1 MRLRDIM
8 IITAL
13 ATLAAGCGPKGGF
26 TLEGQLNGSSGD
38 SLVLE
43 EMTADGWQAVHTLVT
58 DKEGRFNLEDTASNP
73 RLLLIQTPG
82 KEYITLLVMDGD
94 DVNLTADRDNVRS
107 TISVTGSQQTQL
119 LKELD
124 SETSLAM
131 QQLDSIGRIY
141 EEQEA
146 KGDNPMLQQWI
157 TDEVGRIM
165 DEQRTFVR
173 SFIERHSSEPASLL
187 ALSHQLLQQPIL
199 DANNDFDL
207 YERVDKEL
215 TARFPTSLLVKNLHE
230 FVETIKPQIEAARK
244 IEEMVGNGK
253 PAPEISL
260 PNPEGQEVTLSSFR
274 GKYVLL
280 DFWAGWCA
288 PCRRE
293 NPNIVKAYNQFK
305 NKGFEIYGVSLDRDR
320 QEWLDAIKT
329 DKLTWIH
336 VSDLQ
341 FWNSPAAKQY
351 GVQSIPANFLIDP
364 NGIIIDRN
372 LRGGALEARLQEIF
386 Q

>member
-1 MRLRDIM
+1 
-8 IITAL
+8 
-13 ATLAAGCGPKGGF
+13 
-26 TLEGQLNGSSGD
+26 
-38 SLVLE
+38 
-43 EMTADGWQAVHTLVT
+43 ADGWQAVHTLVT
-58 DKEGRFNLEDTASNP
+58 DEGGRFNLEDTASNP

>member
-58 DKEGRFNLEDTASNP
+58 DEGGRFNLEDTASNP

>member
-1 MRLRDIM
+1 
-8 IITAL
+8 
-13 ATLAAGCGPKGGF
+13 AGCGPKGGF

-58 DKEGRFNLEDTASNP
+58 DEGGRFNLEDTASNP

-320 QEWLDAIKT
+320 QEWLDAIKA
-329 DKLTWIH
+329 DKLAWIH

>member
-1 MRLRDIM
+1 
-8 IITAL
+8 
-13 ATLAAGCGPKGGF
+13 
-26 TLEGQLNGSSGD
+26 
-38 SLVLE
+38 
-43 EMTADGWQAVHTLVT
+43 
-58 DKEGRFNLEDTASNP
+58 
-73 RLLLIQTPG
+73 
-82 KEYITLLVMDGD
+82 
-94 DVNLTADRDNVRS
+94 
-107 TISVTGSQQTQL
+107 
-119 LKELD
+119 
-124 SETSLAM
+124 
-131 QQLDSIGRIY
+131 
-141 EEQEA
+141 
-146 KGDNPMLQQWI
+146 
-157 TDEVGRIM
+157 
-165 DEQRTFVR
+165 
-173 SFIERHSSEPASLL
+173 
-187 ALSHQLLQQPIL
+187 
-199 DANNDFDL
+199 
-207 YERVDKEL
+207 
-215 TARFPTSLLVKNLHE
+215 LLVKNLHE

-320 QEWLDAIKT
+320 QEWLDAIKA
-329 DKLTWIH
+329 DKLAWIH